1 MKIFWILLVLGIT
14 LHPTIVDAHRSGC
27 HRWHSCPSDSG
38 SYTCGD
44 TGHCSGCPDNQYCED
59 RKVRTLKVPDPSS
72 HTESTSVPI
81 KSCEG
86 GHWIS
91 DNHGGKMIVLENGSK
106 WMVDDI
112 DTIDT
117 SLWLATEE
125 IIVCQSSSKFKG
137 EFYNFFELINTD
149 NNETVGVEKVN

>member
-1 MKIFWILLVLGIT
+1 MRAFLLVLI
-14 LHPTIVDAHRSGC
+14 LFFFSFSLVEAHRSGC

-59 RKVRTLKVPDPSS
+59 RKVRTLRLPDPSS
-72 HTESTSVPI
+72 HIESTSVPI

-117 SLWLATEE
+117 FKRMSCQTLPLRVALIVLPGLIFIFTEQ
-125 IIVCQSSSKFKG
+125 IS
-137 EFYNFFELINTD
+137 
-149 NNETVGVEKVN
+149 